1 MYTRIKNQILNGKLN
16 KTFANRK
23 INDAYK
29 AGKITQV
36 KKIQLEH
43 LFEHGNFPTQEYI
56 DDMIEIEAEVAAMS
70 LKEMLAHIKAR
81 KA

>member
-1 MYTRIKNQILNGKLN
+1 MYTRLKNQILNGKLN
-16 KTFANRK
+16 KTFADRK

-43 LFEHGNFPTQEYI
+43 LFEHGNFPTKEYI
-56 DDMIEIEAEVAAMS
+56 DMVIEIEAEVAAMS
-70 LKEMLAHIKAR
+70 EEEIFAYFH
-81 KA
+81 